1 MNFLFK
7 ILSLMVCISKL
18 FKYILLTWL
27 DKIFQSIRGLW
38 MIEYQ
43 SSEVSELAKA
53 LIAVQKG
60 LQPAVKDATNP
71 FVHNRYAT
79 LNSVMDSCR
88 EALLSNDIWMTQF
101 PVPADPGYLGLVT
114 KLTHAKSGQW
124 QSSLAVVPL
133 PKADPQGMG
142 SAMTYARRYSLSA
155 MLGIVTD
162 ADDDGTGACE
172 TRPATQTKMVPRQGA
187 RASMPTRHAQESS
200 ARGEPSRISNGARAS
215 TPTSTNPPPDLPKID
230 GISYQTIAAEDGRTC
245 VIAMGNTVAKKDMLA
260 EVGFRWNPH
269 RTVWWMYADG
279 S

>member
-1 MNFLFK
+1 
-7 ILSLMVCISKL
+7 MV
-18 FKYILLTWL
+18 
-27 DKIFQSIRGLW
+27 
-38 MIEYQ
+38 EYQ
-43 SSEVSELAKA
+43 SGETSELAKA

-88 EALLSNDIWMTQF
+88 DALLSNDIWMTQF

-124 QSSLAVVPL
+124 QASLAVVPL

-162 ADDDGTGACE
+162 ADDDGTGACA
-172 TRPATQTKMVPRQGA
+172 TRQTTLPQTPPKMAPRQGA
-187 RASMPTRHAQESS
+187 RASMPSHPAQEKKPRC
-200 ARGEPSRISNGARAS
+200 APGATNPGAN
-215 TPTSTNPPPDLPKID
+215 TPTPASIPMPSALPKID
-230 GISYQTIAAEDGRTC
+230 GISYQTVAAENGRNC
-245 VIAMGNTVAKKDMLA
+245 VIATGNTAAKKDMLA
-260 EVGFRWNPH
+260 EIGFRWNPQ
-269 RTVWWMYADG
+269 RKVWWMYAKA

>member
-1 MNFLFK
+1 
-7 ILSLMVCISKL
+7 MV
-18 FKYILLTWL
+18 
-27 DKIFQSIRGLW
+27 
-38 MIEYQ
+38 EYQ
-43 SSEVSELAKA
+43 SAETAELAKA
-53 LIAVQKG
+53 LIVVQRG

-88 EALLSNDIWMTQF
+88 DALLSNDIWMTQF

-124 QSSLAVVPL
+124 QASLAVVPL

-162 ADDDGTGACE
+162 ADDDGTGACAK
-172 TRPATQTKMVPRQGA
+172 RPTTLPQTPPKMATRQGA
-187 RASMPTRHAQESS
+187 RATM
-200 ARGEPSRISNGARAS
+200 PSRPAQGKEPRCAPGAGSNDAN
-215 TPTSTNPPPDLPKID
+215 TPTPAAIPVPSALPKID
-230 GISYQTIAAEDGRTC
+230 GISFQTVAAEDGRTC
-245 VIAMGNTVAKKDMLA
+245 VIAMGNTAAKKDLLA
-260 EVGFRWNPH
+260 EIGFRWNPQ
-269 RTVWWMYADG
+269 RKVWWMYAHA

>member
-1 MNFLFK
+1 
-7 ILSLMVCISKL
+7 
-18 FKYILLTWL
+18 
-27 DKIFQSIRGLW
+27 

-43 SSEVSELAKA
+43 SCEISELAKA

-60 LQPAVKDATNP
+60 LQPAIKDAANP

-88 EALLSNDIWMTQF
+88 DALLSNDIWMTQF

-124 QSSLAVVPL
+124 QASFAVVPL
-133 PKADPQGMG
+133 PKDDPQGMG

-162 ADDDGTGACE
+162 ADDDGTGACA
-172 TRPATQTKMVPRQGA
+172 TRPATQPQAQSKVPSRQSA
-187 RASMPTRHAQESS
+187 RAEASMSSRHVEEIEPRCAPGD
-200 ARGEPSRISNGARAS
+200 ANRGAN
-215 TPTSTNPPPDLPKID
+215 TPTSASIAMPSALPKID
-230 GISYQTIAAEDGRTC
+230 GISYQTVAAEDGRTC
-245 VIAMGNTVAKKDMLA
+245 VVALGNTAAKKNMLA
-260 EVGFRWNPH
+260 EIGFRWNPK
-269 RTVWWMYADG
+269 RKVWWMYANA

>member
-1 MNFLFK
+1 M
-7 ILSLMVCISKL
+7 
-18 FKYILLTWL
+18 
-27 DKIFQSIRGLW
+27 DK
-38 MIEYQ
+38 YQ
-43 SSEVSELAKA
+43 SSDTSELAKA
-53 LIAVQKG
+53 LIEVQRN

-79 LNSVMDSCR
+79 LNSVMESCR
-88 EALLSNDIWMTQF
+88 GALLSNDIWMTQF

-162 ADDDGTGACE
+162 ADDDDGTGACAP
-172 TRPATQTKMVPRQGA
+172 RPGGGQTKAGACHTMPGSPKPPPPSNDARSTPR
-187 RASMPTRHAQESS
+187 P
-200 ARGEPSRISNGARAS
+200 
-215 TPTSTNPPPDLPKID
+215 TPTSALPPLPRID
-230 GISYQTIAAEDGRTC
+230 GITYQPVPADGGQTCIIAT
-245 VIAMGNTVAKKDMLA
+245 GNTAAKKALLSEA
-260 EVGFRWNPH
+260 GFRWNPQ
-269 RTVWWMYADG
+269 RKLWWKYADV